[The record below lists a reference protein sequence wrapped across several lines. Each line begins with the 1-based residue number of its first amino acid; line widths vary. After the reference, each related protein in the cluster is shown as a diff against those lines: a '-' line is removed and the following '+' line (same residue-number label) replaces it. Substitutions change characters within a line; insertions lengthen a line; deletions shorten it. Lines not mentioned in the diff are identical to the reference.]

1 MRSIN
6 EPRVDDLDIDDLVPW
21 ARVVRAIA
29 FGRARLR
36 FLRPLLRSLLTP
48 IVHRR
53 LSVLSQDPIRS
64 IQAVGEASRRE
75 ALTSLYASVLQTC
88 IRKSIW
94 ACWRGGVWLGGVGP
108 PRGWEGAGPPLACYL
123 EQERH

>member
-64 IQAVGEASRRE
+64 IQAVGEALRRGGLKSLE
-75 ALTSLYASVLQTC
+75 AFVLPTW
-88 IRKSIW
+88 IRKASW
-94 ACWRGGVWLGGVGP
+94 GCWRGVGLCGGGRADAGV
-108 PRGWEGAGPPLACYL
+108 RG
-123 EQERH
+123 